1 VQAQLPITNPLHL
14 RPGAVTQGALPRL
27 WLDGMPRRRWIRA
40 TSTSVVDRHRD
51 VDSWV
56 DATAVAAA
64 IPGTPFAEAVRRV
77 AASLP
82 RRPIA
87 GAVREPVEAVTC
99 A

>member
-1 VQAQLPITNPLHL
+1 
-14 RPGAVTQGALPRL
+14 
-27 WLDGMPRRRWIRA
+27 
-40 TSTSVVDRHRD
+40 VVDRHRD